1 LVHRAEEAPRVLGE
15 RWRWLRDP
23 LIGRVEI
30 FAAAVCVEW
39 RQRVEEGRFLKRS
52 RNILGDYLGSQI
64 VLERGGIGDIH
75 NCSH

>member
-1 LVHRAEEAPRVLGE
+1 VLGE
-15 RWRWLRDP
+15 RCRWLRDP

-30 FAAAVCVEW
+30 FAAVCVEW
-39 RQRVEEGRFLKRS
+39 RQRVEEGRFLKQL

-64 VLERGGIGDIH
+64 VLERVGIGDIH